1 MSKFIAISF
10 TKSVV
15 TLLLDLLNLPTQK
28 PNLIMRKNFNLG
40 ISLILALSFGFVSCT
55 SEKTTEEANEITE
68 SFEAQETSF
77 GGLALYT
84 LRDSMAKDPKGTLQA
99 VAADGYAYVETAN
112 YEDGKFYGMAPA
124 EFKAYLES
132 LGLTAKSAHMGMVN
146 MENADQLIADVKAA
160 GIEYFV
166 IPVPPMG
173 MFYFDQATKSMGM
186 KGTPDELVTIM
197 NTLGE
202 KCTKAGIKL
211 LYHNHDFEF
220 KALPDG
226 TIIEDLLLEKC
237 NPEFVNFQMDL
248 FWVTKAEVDP
258 LTYFEKYPGRFIAWH
273 VKDMDAEGKFA
284 PVGTGSIDFK
294 RILAEKEKSGMK
306 FYLVEQDQTFDL
318 DPMEAIKISHAG
330 LEEIG
335 FK

>member
-1 MSKFIAISF
+1 MK
-10 TKSVV
+10 
-15 TLLLDLLNLPTQK
+15 Q
-28 PNLIMRKNFNLG
+28 NFNLSF
-40 ISLILALSFGFVSCT
+40 SLLLALSLGFTACSNEKKT
-55 SEKTTEEANEITE
+55 EDGSESTEVVQTE
-68 SFEAQETSF
+68 SKSF

-112 YEDGKFYGMAPA
+112 YEDGKFYGMTPT
-124 EFKAYLES
+124 EFKSYLES

-173 MFYFDQATKSMGM
+173 MFTSGPNGRGM

-220 KALPDG
+220 KAMADG

-248 FWVTKAEVDP
+248 FWVTKAGVDP

-273 VKDMDAEGKFA
+273 VKDMSEEGNFA
-284 PVGTGSIDFK
+284 PVGTGTIDFK
-294 RILAEKEKSGMK
+294 RILAEKDKSGME
-306 FYLVEQDQTFDL
+306 FYLVEQDRTFGL
-318 DPMEAIKISHAG
+318 DPLEAIKISHAG